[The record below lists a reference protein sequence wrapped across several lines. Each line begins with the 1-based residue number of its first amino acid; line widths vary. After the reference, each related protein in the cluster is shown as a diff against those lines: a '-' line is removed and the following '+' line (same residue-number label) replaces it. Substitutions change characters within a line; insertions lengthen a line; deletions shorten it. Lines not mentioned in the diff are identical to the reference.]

1 MLPDRSLN
9 NAAPNGTSSR
19 SRLSQLVGTFV
30 WGLLLIGVLAS
41 IAGAFAWR
49 DSRESQQRL
58 QFDRQ
63 ASGIVAAV
71 DTALLRDADLTTMFR
86 SMVEAR
92 TDLTNRD
99 VERWYTSID
108 GQNRYPGSL
117 GFSYIARVPAND
129 LGAYIETVQRDPI
142 PRGEGFTEQAIT
154 PAGPRSEYCLT
165 RYEIVEPNASELTRA
180 GTGVL
185 SRVDW
190 CASPLSTLLSK
201 ATLSNQPEVM
211 SLPELIDGVG
221 GLVIA
226 QLNIDPEII
235 RQSTE
240 PFLAENARNVGIFI
254 PVYRAGETPDTAE
267 ARDAAVI
274 GWIGGTFNIG
284 QILDDA
290 ARGSGFA
297 VSLIR
302 KDDAGVNIATKVDQ
316 GERATMLHTAKLA
329 NDALWTV
336 TVAGDPP
343 AGPSPTAEATALMLA
358 GIVVTGLIFMFVR
371 LVTAS
376 RSRAL
381 AMVDEKTAE
390 LQHIASHDSLTGL
403 ANRSLMLDRMEQ
415 MLTRSRRAGT
425 TVAVLFIDLD
435 HFKKVNDTAGHPA
448 GDELLAGVA
457 TRLAATVRAADTV
470 GRLGGD
476 EFVVVAEFERD
487 DVRADALAERII
499 HALEEPFHLGETQ
512 TAHVVGASIGIATGE
527 RTVAHELLRD
537 ADMAL
542 YEAKNAGRNRYVEFE
557 RHMRQG
563 MKSPTRIVNA
573 PTVSPKKAV
582 PMAVT

>member
-1 MLPDRSLN
+1 
-9 NAAPNGTSSR
+9 
-19 SRLSQLVGTFV
+19 
-30 WGLLLIGVLAS
+30 
-41 IAGAFAWR
+41 
-49 DSRESQQRL
+49 
-58 QFDRQ
+58 
-63 ASGIVAAV
+63 
-71 DTALLRDADLTTMFR
+71 
-86 SMVEAR
+86 
-92 TDLTNRD
+92 
-99 VERWYTSID
+99 
-108 GQNRYPGSL
+108 
-117 GFSYIARVPAND
+117 
-129 LGAYIETVQRDPI
+129 
-142 PRGEGFTEQAIT
+142 
-154 PAGPRSEYCLT
+154 
-165 RYEIVEPNASELTRA
+165 
-180 GTGVL
+180 
-185 SRVDW
+185 
-190 CASPLSTLLSK
+190 
-201 ATLSNQPEVM
+201 
-211 SLPELIDGVG
+211 
-221 GLVIA
+221 
-226 QLNIDPEII
+226 
-235 RQSTE
+235 
-240 PFLAENARNVGIFI
+240 
-254 PVYRAGETPDTAE
+254 
-267 ARDAAVI
+267 
-274 GWIGGTFNIG
+274 
-284 QILDDA
+284 
-290 ARGSGFA
+290 
-297 VSLIR
+297 
-302 KDDAGVNIATKVDQ
+302 
-316 GERATMLHTAKLA
+316 MLHTTKLA